1 MENPL
6 YDLILGNIPGVR
18 DPNNPDTNWLDI
30 HTRIPRDTDIED
42 ICAVQT
48 RAQKANEGKVKTLKV
63 PKELAEIEVSDLQ
76 EGQNIDDSLK
86 KWKKLA
92 ETGEKVMSKNGS
104 IEWAEVTS
112 NILYRKFQS
121 PKVENGKLF
130 CQVLVPQSLRTPV
143 LKLAHDTILAGHLG
157 VR

>member
-18 DPNNPDTNWLDI
+18 DPNNPNTDWLDI
-30 HTRIPRDTDIED
+30 HTRIPIDNDIVD

-48 RAQKANEGKVKTLKV
+48 RAQKENEGKVKTLKV

-92 ETGEKVMSKNGS
+92 ETGEKVVSKNGS
-104 IEWAEVTS
+104 IEWAEVIS
-112 NILYRKFQS
+112 NILNRKFQS

-130 CQVLVPQSLRTPV
+130 
-143 LKLAHDTILAGHLG
+143 
-157 VR
+157 VRYWFPSHCERQC